1 MSANEYLYIFEHAE
15 ICTAFVSNQELYGR
29 IAHLPSQ
36 ISHLNDIISFEKM
49 EGAIYWE
56 DLLTQS
62 EAIKQELV
70 EERKRAILSTD
81 LATIIY
87 TSGTTGQPKGV
98 MLSHQNIISNIE
110 SMIQLIPINNEHKS
124 AEFLAF
130 KPYFGANGGL
140 YLSLSWL

>member
-1 MSANEYLYIFEHAE
+1 MIAENRIEWVITDIALLQVGAIPVPIYPTMSANEYLYIFEHAE

-62 EAIKQELV
+62 EAI
-70 EERKRAILSTD
+70 
-81 LATIIY
+81 
-87 TSGTTGQPKGV
+87 
-98 MLSHQNIISNIE
+98 
-110 SMIQLIPINNEHKS
+110 
-124 AEFLAF
+124 
-130 KPYFGANGGL
+130 
-140 YLSLSWL
+140 